1 MTEWADLLL
10 VIVPTLVFAFGLF
23 GNAMRRCTP
32 AEGFFH
38 TQAGHL
44 VITCIG
50 AILGALST
58 QIAKTGLS
66 RETIVIGVITGMSA
80 FIGALKAPGLPT
92 ALALLVLC
100 MAPQGCATMTPQS
113 KKIASEIGQDVEQA
127 AIQAIPFVVSALAH
141 DQPDWVTLTQ
151 LEAKYGVDIIKRI
164 VQILSRPQLGDYID
178 IRVVANADTY
188 LITQKQLE
196 AR

>member
-1 MTEWADLLL
+1 
-10 VIVPTLVFAFGLF
+10 
-23 GNAMRRCTP
+23 
-32 AEGFFH
+32 
-38 TQAGHL
+38 
-44 VITCIG
+44 
-50 AILGALST
+50 
-58 QIAKTGLS
+58 
-66 RETIVIGVITGMSA
+66 
-80 FIGALKAPGLPT
+80 
-92 ALALLVLC
+92 
-100 MAPQGCATMTPQS
+100 MTPQS